1 VLGYSPLKAG
11 FAFLPMTL
19 TIVAGSMI
27 ASRLV
32 TRIGVKP
39 LLIGGMLS
47 LSVGLLLF
55 SRVPADGAYLSDIL
69 PAALLTAAGLGAAFV
84 PVTIAAVAGVG
95 PSEAGLASGLVNTS
109 RQVGGALGLAI
120 LATVAT
126 AHTTALAGGGKPSGA
141 DLTAGFDR
149 AFEVGA
155 GFALAGVLVAVF
167 ALQLRRREEA
177 AVEAVAPEAA

>member
-1 VLGYSPLKAG
+1 VLGYSPLRAG

-19 TIVAGSMI
+19 TIIAGSVV

-32 TRIGVKP
+32 GKLGAKP
-39 LLIGGMLS
+39 LLIAGMVALTA
-47 LSVGLLLF
+47 GLLLF
-55 SRVPADGAYLSDIL
+55 SQVPADGGYVVHVL

-84 PVTIAAVAGVG
+84 PVTITAMAGVE
-95 PSEAGLASGLVNTS
+95 PREAGLASGLVNTS

-126 AHTTALAGGGKPSGA
+126 AHTNALAGGGNPSA
-141 DLTAGFDR
+141 SALTEGFQR

-155 GFALAGVLVAVF
+155 GFALAGALVAIV
-167 ALQLRRREEA
+167 ALPQVKRQRAPGAAPAEA
-177 AVEAVAPEAA
+177 